1 MRVVYIKQLGN
12 EEPWY
17 TDFATALDGRFE
29 HDVLDHDAA
38 FEPQFAGVSVVVD
51 QGGHAT
57 RPMIDAGAVGGV
69 ELWQCITTGLDH
81 TDVAYMLERGIRV
94 ANTPG
99 QFSAIALAEHVL
111 LLMLSL
117 AKNLHE
123 SERLLRQG
131 TLYHPL
137 NEELAGATLGLVGL
151 GASGRELARRAAALD
166 MRVVAVDPEP
176 PPDEEVAAL
185 GAVMLGGSE
194 ALDELLRDADYVSLH
209 VPLTAETRHLIDARR
224 LALMKPTAVLVNV
237 ARGGIVDE
245 QALAESLRSG
255 RLRGA
260 GIDVYTTEP
269 PSADDPLLSLRN
281 VVTTPHT
288 AGTTFGTSRRRAL
301 AAVENCER
309 IASGLPP
316 RYEVTSAA

>member
-1 MRVVYIKQLGN
+1 VRVVYIKQLGN

-17 TDFATALDGRFE
+17 SDFATALDGRFD
-29 HDVLDHDAA
+29 HAVLDHDAP
-38 FEPQFAGVSVVVD
+38 FEPQFAGARVVVD

-57 RPMIDAGAVGGV
+57 HPMIDAGAAGGV
-69 ELWQCITTGLDH
+69 ELWQCVTTGLDH
-81 TDVAYMLERGIRV
+81 TRVGYVLAKGIKV

-111 LLMLSL
+111 LLMLAL

-131 TLYHPL
+131 ILYHPL
-137 NEELAGATLGLVGL
+137 NQELAGTTLGLVGL
-151 GASGRELARRAAALD
+151 GASGKELARRAAALD
-166 MRVVAVDPEP
+166 MRVIAVDPHP
-176 PPDEEVAAL
+176 PTAAEVATL
-185 GAVMLGGSE
+185 GATLLGGPE
-194 ALDELLRDADYVSLH
+194 RLDDLLHEADYVSLH
-209 VPLTAETRHLIDARR
+209 LPLTTETRNLIDGHK

-245 QALAESLRSG
+245 QALVDALKSG

-260 GIDVYTTEP
+260 GVDVFTTEP
-269 PSADDPLLSLRN
+269 PAADDPLLNLPN

-288 AGTTFGTSRRRAL
+288 AGTTYGTSRRRAE
-301 AAVENCER
+301 ACVENCER
-309 IASGLPP
+309 IAAGLPP
-316 RYEVTSAA
+316 RHEVTSAA